1 MDRSRSTALDALN
14 QLSLRPQSL
23 LNSFCVLIMPS
34 DLVLS
39 NMVWKRSLFFI
50 SYLCSDRLAY
60 EAGDVDNDFIDFFA

>member
-1 MDRSRSTALDALN
+1 MERSRSTALDALN

-23 LNSFCVLIMPS
+23 LNSFCVLMMPS

-50 SYLCSDRLAY
+50 SYLCSNRLVSDSSDDGCPDRTA
-60 EAGDVDNDFIDFFA
+60 

>member
-1 MDRSRSTALDALN
+1 LM
-14 QLSLRPQSL
+14 
-23 LNSFCVLIMPS
+23 MPS

-50 SYLCSDRLAY
+50 SYLCSDRLAS